1 MFIIILARRTG
12 IVDVPNA
19 VATLAVPLRIFSVD
33 VRPKKLLPGVSVK
46 VRVSSEC
53 IAAPLHACVHM
64 LIGTFR
70 GPQTRVPSIK
80 ALEA

>member
-1 MFIIILARRTG
+1 MLRYVLTGRAG

-46 VRVSSEC
+46 VRV
-53 IAAPLHACVHM
+53 ARV
-64 LIGTFR
+64 FR
-70 GPQTRVPSIK
+70 
-80 ALEA
+80 L